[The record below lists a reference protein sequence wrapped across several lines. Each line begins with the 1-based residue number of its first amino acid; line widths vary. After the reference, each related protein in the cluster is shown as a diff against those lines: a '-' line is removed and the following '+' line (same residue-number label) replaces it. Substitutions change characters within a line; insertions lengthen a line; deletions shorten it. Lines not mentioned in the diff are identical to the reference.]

1 MRRIDIIKR
10 AGRNLRQSKG
20 RTILTALAI
29 SVGAFTIG
37 LAMMAGEGGRLYTNN
52 IVDSAGDKKVITVYK
67 KAVSSSAEEEALPE
81 YSDSKDKNKSSE
93 VKDRSSLRSKYSMG
107 DEDLAKLRSIPHVE
121 KVTPSYSTSGIVYVK
136 SSGNGKKFTPD
147 IAVKADRTRAEL
159 AAGSLDDFILKSGEA
174 IIPESYVGKMGFA
187 SAKSA
192 IGKTITLGI
201 RGGSSW
207 SASASKEI
215 SLKIVAVDKQSDTT
229 IFYQPAVRISSD
241 DAKDIYEYSHYK
253 GLSNEYSLVIV
264 SVDDVKNVDAVK
276 DEISK
281 SYTASSIQ
289 DARKAL
295 LTMVNVAQ
303 MALIGFGGLALLA
316 SVFGIINTMYISVL
330 ERTSQIGLMKA
341 LGTSGRDIGRLF
353 RYEAAWVGLLGGLIG
368 VGSASLITL
377 FNPAIASAL
386 KLGAGT
392 NLLVINPVQIIL
404 LIVSLMVMAVLAG
417 WLPSRKA
424 TKLDPIEALR
434 TE

>member
-81 YSDSKDKNKSSE
+81 YSDSKDKNESSE
-93 VKDRSSLRSKYSMG
+93 VKDRSLLRSKYSMG

-159 AAGSLDDFILKSGEA
+159 AAGSLDDFMLKSGEA
-174 IIPESYVGKMGFA
+174 IIPESYVEKMGFA

-201 RGGSSW
+201 RGGSLW

-341 LGTSGRDIGRLF
+341 LGTSGRDIGKLF

>member
-107 DEDLAKLRSIPHVE
+107 DEDLAKLRSISHVE

-159 AAGSLDDFILKSGEA
+159 AAGSLDDFMLKSGEA
-174 IIPESYVGKMGFA
+174 IIPESYVEKMGFA

-192 IGKTITLGI
+192 IGKIITLGI

-207 SASASKEI
+207 DAGASKEI

-341 LGTSGRDIGRLF
+341 LGTSGRDIGKLF

>member
-81 YSDSKDKNKSSE
+81 YSDSKDKNESSE
-93 VKDRSSLRSKYSMG
+93 VKDRSLLRSKYSMG
-107 DEDLAKLRSIPHVE
+107 DEDLTKLRSIPHVE

-136 SSGNGKKFTPD
+136 SSGNGKKFTPG
-147 IAVKADRTRAEL
+147 IAVKEDRTRAEL

-174 IIPESYVGKMGFA
+174 IIPESYVEKMGFA

-192 IGKTITLGI
+192 IGKIITLGI

-207 SASASKEI
+207 DAGASKEI

-229 IFYQPAVRISSD
+229 IYYQPSVRISSD

-264 SVDDVKNVDAVK
+264 SVDDVKNIDSVK

-289 DARKAL
+289 DVRKAL

-392 NLLVINPVQIIL
+392 NLLVINPIQIIL

>member
-107 DEDLAKLRSIPHVE
+107 DEDLTKLRSIPHVE

-192 IGKTITLGI
+192 I

-368 VGSASLITL
+368 VGFASLITL
-377 FNPAIASAL
+377 FNPVIASAL

-392 NLLVINPVQIIL
+392 NLLVINPIQIIL

>member
-67 KAVSSSAEEEALPE
+67 KAVSSSVEEEALPE

-159 AAGSLDDFILKSGEA
+159 AAGRLDDFILKSGEA
-174 IIPESYVGKMGFA
+174 IIPESYVQKMGFA
-187 SAKSA
+187 SAESA

-201 RGGSSW
+201 RGGSSL

-341 LGTSGRDIGRLF
+341 LGMSGRDVGRLF

-368 VGSASLITL
+368 VGFASLITL